1 MKMKKI
7 VILLVVCICIVS
19 CLPIKSLAT
28 PPKIDPNITT
38 IMDDMDVNKVEA
50 KVIND
55 SRIVGVLNA
64 VVRLIQIAGTGISV
78 LIVTILGIKYMF
90 ASSSDKA
97 DIKKMA
103 MPIIIGCVLLFGAVN
118 LVAAVAGIG
127 AAL

>member
-1 MKMKKI
+1 M
-7 VILLVVCICIVS
+7 
-19 CLPIKSLAT
+19 
-28 PPKIDPNITT
+28 
-38 IMDDMDVNKVEA
+38 
-50 KVIND
+50 
-55 SRIVGVLNA
+55 NA
-64 VVRLIQIAGTGISV
+64 VVGLIQIAGTGISV